1 MRKEKALY
9 EPITVEWA
17 PGFQFLRAGRT
28 HTHTHT
34 HTHTLSLSLSLS
46 LTCRAPLGRTGDYKS
61 EFDDAM
67 RARFEVDAER
77 VLGKA
82 LKERLLGAL

>member
-28 HTHTHT
+28 
-34 HTHTLSLSLSLS
+34 
-46 LTCRAPLGRTGDYKS
+46 GDYKS
-61 EFDDAM
+61 EFTDEM

-82 LKERLLGAL
+82 LKERLLGSL